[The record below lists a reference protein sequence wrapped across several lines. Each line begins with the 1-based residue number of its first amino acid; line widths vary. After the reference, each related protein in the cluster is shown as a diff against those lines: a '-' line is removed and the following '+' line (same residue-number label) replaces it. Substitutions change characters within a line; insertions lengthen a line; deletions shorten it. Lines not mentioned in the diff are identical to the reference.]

1 MLKASE
7 IKSLIPEKGDLLLSL
22 RVAEDG
28 RLCVMVHPRYPE
40 KKLNNVTDA
49 GDAIEKVRS
58 PFVITATTEELDGKF
73 MEILSQDSA
82 RRRSFEE
89 ALKGLDDSTQEAL
102 KQAKEACNKKLES
115 AKKSAA
121 RTVPSPK
128 KTDGTESEDSM
139 ESGKNMEAAAPPDK
153 KESLIP
159 TLFG

>member
-7 IKSLIPEKGDLLLSL
+7 IKGLIPEKGDLLLSF

-40 KKLNNVTDA
+40 KKLNNITDA
-49 GDAIEKVRS
+49 GDAIEKARS
-58 PFVITATTEELDGKF
+58 PLVITATTDELDGKF
-73 MEILSQDSA
+73 MEILFQNIT

-89 ALKGLDDSTQEAL
+89 ALKCLDDSTQEAL

-121 RTVPSPK
+121 RSMPSPK
-128 KTDGTESEDSM
+128 KPEGTESEDSM
-139 ESGKNMEAAAPPDK
+139 ESGRNIEAAAPPDK

>member
-1 MLKASE
+1 MLKAFE
-7 IKSLIPEKGDLLLSL
+7 IKGLIPEKGDLLLSF
-22 RVAEDG
+22 RIAEDG
-28 RLCVMVHPRYPE
+28 RLCVMVHPRYQE

-49 GDAIEKVRS
+49 GDAIEKARS
-58 PFVITATTEELDGKF
+58 PLVITATTEELDGKF
-73 MEILSQDSA
+73 MEILSQDIA

-89 ALKGLDDSTQEAL
+89 ALNGLDESTQEAL

-128 KTDGTESEDSM
+128 KAEGTEFDDST
-139 ESGKNMEAAAPPDK
+139 ESGKNIEAAAPPDK
-153 KESLIP
+153 KDSLIP